1 MLRFDDLEVRYGAAI
16 ALEEVSGEIGPG
28 ITVLLGE
35 NGAGKSTLM
44 RVFAGVTPPTSG
56 TLAVDGLEISGRRQ
70 LAAYQSTVGY
80 MPQDV
85 PVSRHLT
92 VGAYLEYFGYLRGLS
107 VPALASQIPGILERV
122 DLVERRKVRT
132 STLSG
137 GMRRRLGL
145 AVALL
150 GDPRLLLLDE
160 PSAGLD
166 PAQRHQLRS
175 QLRAAAQDRS
185 VLISTHLTE
194 DVDALANQVLVL
206 HRGRLL
212 FQGTLAA
219 FREVT
224 PDSPGSN
231 DIERAFLAT
240 IGSAR

>member
-145 AVALL
+145 ELF
-150 GDPRLLLLDE
+150 RLLDLFRLDLF
-160 PSAGLD
+160 LD
-166 PAQRHQLRS
+166 DLF
-175 QLRAAAQDRS
+175 
-185 VLISTHLTE
+185 
-194 DVDALANQVLVL
+194 
-206 HRGRLL
+206 RGY
-212 FQGTLAA
+212 
-219 FREVT
+219 
-224 PDSPGSN
+224 
-231 DIERAFLAT
+231 I
-240 IGSAR
+240 